1 MKKEICQEKKIFSV
15 VPESGARYNEDDND
29 KVSLEFKGV
38 RMKIE
43 SKKWMY
49 AGGIMLSVSFAVLFV
64 SRRLEGTAQWYSV
77 HIYPV
82 IVSLIGRMAGYV
94 PVSVSELGLYALIL
108 IITVLLIHLI
118 AGLIKGKKGKKEI
131 LHFLAGLFFTV
142 SLLFLIYT
150 LNCGINY
157 HRESFSESA
166 GLVTEPYTVEDLKR
180 VCIILTEDVNDYAD
194 KVDRDES
201 GVMKLDGSERESAV
215 EAMLLL
221 GETYPEL
228 QGYYPKPKGL
238 INPWILSVQN
248 LSGVYSPFTVEANYN
263 SGMTDYNIPFTACHE
278 LSHLRGFMQEQEA
291 NFIGYLACMESGKAE
306 FNYSGSL
313 LGWIYCMNVLR
324 KVDLEA
330 WKEVRQMLAPEA
342 EVDLRANSEYWARYD
357 GKVAEVA
364 DMVNDSYLKANG
376 QSDGVKSYDRMVDL
390 MVTYYKE

>member
-1 MKKEICQEKKIFSV
+1 
-15 VPESGARYNEDDND
+15 
-29 KVSLEFKGV
+29 
-38 RMKIE
+38 MKIE

-49 AGGIMLSVSFAVLFV
+49 AGGIMLGVSFAVLFLA
-64 SRRLEGTAQWYSV
+64 RRLEGAAQWYSV
-77 HIYPV
+77 HIYPI
-82 IVSLIGRMAGYV
+82 IVSCIGKIAGYV
-94 PVSVSELGLYALIL
+94 PVSVSELGLYAMIM
-108 IITVLLIHLI
+108 IIIVLLFRLA
-118 AGLIKGKKGKKEI
+118 AGLIKKKKGKKEI
-131 LHFLAGLFFTV
+131 IQFLSGFFFAV

-166 GLVTEPYTVEDLKR
+166 GLVTKPYTAEELKQ
-180 VCIILTEDVNDYAD
+180 VCVILTEDVNVYASQ
-194 KVDRDES
+194 VDRDES
-201 GVMKLDGSERESAV
+201 GVMKLDGSERQSAV
-215 EAMLLL
+215 EAMQLL

-238 INPWILSVQN
+238 VNPWILSVQN

-291 NFIGYLACMESGKAE
+291 NFIGYLACMESGEAD

-324 KVDLEA
+324 KVDPEA

-342 EVDLRANSEYWARYD
+342 EVDLQANSKYWTRYD

-390 MVTYYKE
+390 MVMYYKE